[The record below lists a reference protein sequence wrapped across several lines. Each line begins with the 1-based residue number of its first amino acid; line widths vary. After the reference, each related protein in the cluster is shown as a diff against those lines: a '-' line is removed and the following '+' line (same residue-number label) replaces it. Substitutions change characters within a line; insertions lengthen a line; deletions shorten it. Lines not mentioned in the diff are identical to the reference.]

1 MNRTLRHASHHS
13 NCSET
18 VNGGTYV
25 EWTFTFC
32 LIGVG
37 IPIANIYFWAWVF
50 SLKVAAVTSCGAC
63 LTFIECSSFC
73 L

>member
-13 NCSET
+13 NCSEA

-32 LIGVG
+32 LNLLSCR
-37 IPIANIYFWAWVF
+37 PANLRNW
-50 SLKVAAVTSCGAC
+50 LM
-63 LTFIECSSFC
+63 LNH
-73 L
+73 

>member
-1 MNRTLRHASHHS
+1 MLLTTPTALKLAV
-13 NCSET
+13 EEPMY
-18 VNGGTYV
+18 NG
-25 EWTFTFC
+25 FTFC
-32 LIGVG
+32 LVGVG

-50 SLKVAAVTSCGAC
+50 SLKVAAVTSCGEC